1 MKNSIKIKE
10 QFLADRDEV
19 FREHDKHKDAFKFCV
34 RYSLLVEEY
43 VYRILAG
50 RKFNFVIASLGSF
63 SRRELAPFSDIDM
76 MIITKSV
83 EENEAEIKS
92 AVTELWDCGIEVSH
106 TVREFEDI
114 KHFLKEDLH
123 AFTQFFETRYLLGRK
138 DIYGEWNQLLFE
150 QITDKDKFNLINEF
164 FQDTKERYSKYGAS
178 PKVLEPNI
186 KFSAGC
192 LRDIH
197 LIEWMYAL
205 KNDMLLSEQSESTQT
220 EKFLTHLKMNKVVNS
235 KEITRILEAYKVI
248 LNARI
253 YLHKFNDRDNDRLE
267 FSYQEKI
274 ANALEIGWHD
284 YMKEFFKST
293 SNINRFSR
301 TMRKRFEEQISKP
314 ISEYLTINLD
324 EDFTLKGKVIS
335 INSDKL
341 LSLPEMMRSFY
352 YRGLHDG
359 RFDENL
365 RSLIIESVNEYEETQ
380 AEELSSSVFF
390 REILKLPRNVGKTL
404 QTMNEL
410 GLLGA
415 FLTQFKDLVGFFQPG
430 VYHCY
435 TADEHTLIALRN
447 IEHVAEKD
455 EHLGVIYENL
465 VKKDLLYL
473 AVLFHDIAKPIS
485 VAGHEIIGC
494 EIAANIMEKLGYALN
509 EINLVKF
516 LVRHHLTMEQVAFRR
531 NLNDGSTLDN
541 FSSLFNSLLSLDM
554 LYILTY
560 GDLSAVSPVIWTKWK
575 SDLLYELYSKTYEML
590 KTRISG
596 EELLYSDTLQIMNG
610 INEMTDDSTKDHVE
624 SINDV
629 GYLSFYSQ
637 REINKHAE
645 EIAKGSKITVF
656 FNNDG
661 QFTTVTV
668 ITKDFDSLL
677 SRLCGALAI
686 NDVNI
691 LDARIFTRNDGIV
704 IDSFNVSDFRTH
716 KQIDKT
722 RFDKI
727 RNDLTIAIDDDPYIS
742 REFEKMKSRW
752 WRIENKF
759 FKRKGKTNIEFE
771 DHDNFTII
779 DVFSPDRLGL
789 LYRITQKM
797 NEMGISIYF
806 AKIATHSD
814 DVVDAF
820 YILDRNGKKVSKND
834 YDMIKHEL
842 LSTINDLL

>member
-274 ANALEIGWHD
+274 ANALEIGWQD

-430 VYHCY
+430 VYH
-435 TADEHTLIALRN
+435 
-447 IEHVAEKD
+447 
-455 EHLGVIYENL
+455 
-465 VKKDLLYL
+465 
-473 AVLFHDIAKPIS
+473 
-485 VAGHEIIGC
+485 
-494 EIAANIMEKLGYALN
+494 
-509 EINLVKF
+509 
-516 LVRHHLTMEQVAFRR
+516 
-531 NLNDGSTLDN
+531 
-541 FSSLFNSLLSLDM
+541 
-554 LYILTY
+554 
-560 GDLSAVSPVIWTKWK
+560 
-575 SDLLYELYSKTYEML
+575 
-590 KTRISG
+590 
-596 EELLYSDTLQIMNG
+596 
-610 INEMTDDSTKDHVE
+610 
-624 SINDV
+624 
-629 GYLSFYSQ
+629 
-637 REINKHAE
+637 
-645 EIAKGSKITVF
+645 
-656 FNNDG
+656 
-661 QFTTVTV
+661 
-668 ITKDFDSLL
+668 
-677 SRLCGALAI
+677 
-686 NDVNI
+686 
-691 LDARIFTRNDGIV
+691 
-704 IDSFNVSDFRTH
+704 
-716 KQIDKT
+716 
-722 RFDKI
+722 
-727 RNDLTIAIDDDPYIS
+727 
-742 REFEKMKSRW
+742 
-752 WRIENKF
+752 
-759 FKRKGKTNIEFE
+759 
-771 DHDNFTII
+771 
-779 DVFSPDRLGL
+779 
-789 LYRITQKM
+789 
-797 NEMGISIYF
+797 
-806 AKIATHSD
+806 
-814 DVVDAF
+814 
-820 YILDRNGKKVSKND
+820 
-834 YDMIKHEL
+834 
-842 LSTINDLL
+842 